1 MYPFAIVTL
10 SLLPTLAGQYF
21 LRLIVMRDNKKV
33 QQWKVY
39 GQLVLL
45 GYDITAFTPATYQ
58 RPSLERPLKEILS

>member
-1 MYPFAIVTL
+1 MYPVAKVTL
-10 SLLPTLAGQYF
+10 SLCPLWGTQYF
-21 LRLIVMRDNKKV
+21 YGRIVMRDNKKAE
-33 QQWKVY
+33 QWKVY